1 MLTLKKTRPEFGLAL
16 DEAAD
21 APPPAAGEVTL
32 RVEAAGICG
41 SDVHAYE
48 WTDGYGFM
56 TRHLPITMG
65 HEFAGRVV
73 ACGAGVALPEGTPVT
88 IMPAIA
94 CGTCAN
100 CARDDARNCRNRG
113 AVGLTRDGGFARLV
127 TLPAA
132 NCLPLPPGVDTEIGA
147 LTEPLGVSAQA
158 VLVGEVGLGDT
169 VLVMG
174 PGTIGQG
181 AALFARAAGAAQVLV
196 SGRADAPRFDVCR
209 ALGFTDLL
217 DVAEAPLADLV
228 AQATGGRQVDVV
240 IEATGHPPALL
251 DGLAVLRKGGVL
263 VVAGIHPGPVSLP
276 LTDFVRARQQLRAT
290 HGCERPTWDKVLTLV
305 GSGPDRFRPM
315 ITHRLPLARGLEGFE
330 LSRQRAASKVMLQP

>member
-1 MLTLKKTRPEFGLAL
+1 MLTLKKTQPAFGLVL
-16 DEAAD
+16 DETPDAAT
-21 APPPAAGEVTL
+21 PGPGEVTVQ
-32 RVEAAGICG
+32 VEAAGICG

-65 HEFAGRVV
+65 HEFAGRIV
-73 ACGAGVALPEGTPVT
+73 AAGPGATLPEGTAVT
-88 IMPAIA
+88 VMPAVA
-94 CGTCAN
+94 CGTCAA
-100 CARDDARNCRNRG
+100 CARGDQRNCLDRG
-113 AVGLTRDGGFARLV
+113 AIGLTRDGGFARHV

-132 NCLPLPPGVDTEIGA
+132 NCLPLPAGVDTEIGA
-147 LTEPLGVSAQA
+147 LTEPLCVSAQA
-158 VLVGEVGLGDT
+158 VLTGEVGLGDT

-228 AQATGGRQVDVV
+228 RQATDGRAVDVV
-240 IEATGHPPALL
+240 IEATGSPAALL
-251 DGLAVLRKGGVL
+251 DGLAVLKKGGVL

-290 HGCERPTWDKVLTLV
+290 HGCDRPTWDKVLTLV
-305 GSGPDRFRPM
+305 GSGPERFRPM
-315 ITHRLPLARGLEGFE
+315 VTHRLPLTRGIEGFE
-330 LSRQRAASKVMLQP
+330 LSRQRAASKVMLRP

>member
-1 MLTLKKTRPEFGLAL
+1 MLSLKKTQPAFGLDL
-16 DEAAD
+16 GETIEAAS
-21 APPPAAGEVTL
+21 PGAGEVTV

-65 HEFAGRVV
+65 HEFAGRIV
-73 ACGAGVALPEGTPVT
+73 AAGAGVTLADGVAVTVMPALP
-88 IMPAIA
+88 
-94 CGTCAN
+94 CGKCTSCV
-100 CARDDARNCRNRG
+100 RGDQRNCLDRG
-113 AVGLTRDGGFARLV
+113 SVGLTRDGGFARHV

-132 NCLPLPPGVDTEIGA
+132 NCLPLPPSVDTEIGA

-158 VLVGEVGLGDT
+158 VLTGEVGLGDI

-196 SGRADAPRFDVCR
+196 SGRADGPRFDVCR
-209 ALGFTDLL
+209 ALGFERLL
-217 DVAEAPLADLV
+217 DVAEAPLPDLV
-228 AQATGGRQVDVV
+228 AQVTGGRPVDVV
-240 IEATGHPPALL
+240 IEATGYPPAIL
-251 DGLAVLRKGGVL
+251 DGLSVLRKGGVL

-290 HGCERPTWDKVLTLV
+290 HGCERATWDKVLMLM
-305 GSGPDRFRPM
+305 GNGPEQFRPM